1 MKKAGQRGLYQ
12 GPSSGGTCSTI
23 PGIEFSVP
31 SARLRRDS
39 VEDMEGMVDF
49 VIGEQDGTEEL
60 CDEDMTDESEGI
72 EMEVF
77 A

>member
-1 MKKAGQRGLYQ
+1 MKKAGEKGLYQ
-12 GPSSGGTCSTI
+12 GPGSGGTCSTI
-23 PGIEFSVP
+23 PGIEFALP

-39 VEDMEGMVDF
+39 VEDMERMVGF
-49 VIGEQDGTEEL
+49 VVGEQDGTEEL

-77 A
+77 V